1 MGKNFFR
8 FVSGFLGLV
17 FLSLVFVLVAGFYDD
32 TMSKRMDGG
41 YTVSPGRNGPAS
53 IIFSEKKDLQKD
65 LDNVNP
71 IHKNILPPEYPPE
84 LE

>member
-41 YTVSPGRNGPAS
+41 YTVSPGKEWAS
-53 IIFSEKKDLQKD
+53 LYYFF
-65 LDNVNP
+65 
-71 IHKNILPPEYPPE
+71 
-84 LE
+84 